1 MNETLL
7 LGGAIAS
14 MVFGMAFMLIGV
26 IGVVRFEDVFL
37 RLQAA
42 SKCLTFGFTFMAIGA
57 VVLVGDPGD
66 YAKVALA
73 ILFQFL
79 TAPVAA
85 QMVARAGLVRGIR
98 PAKLNE

>member
-1 MNETLL
+1 MSESLF
-7 LGGAIAS
+7 LGTAIGL
-14 MVFGMAFMLIGV
+14 MCFGLAFMVVGV

-42 SKCLTFGFTFMAIGA
+42 SKCLTFGFTFMVIGA
-57 VVLVGDPGD
+57 VMLAGDAGD

-85 QMVARAGLVRGIR
+85 QMVARSALVRGIR
-98 PAKLNE
+98 PAKLEE

>member
-1 MNETLL
+1 MNESLV

-14 MVFGMAFMLIGV
+14 MCFGLAFMVVGV

-42 SKCLTFGFTFMAIGA
+42 SKCLTFGFTFLIVGA

-85 QMVARAGLVRGIR
+85 QMVARSALVRGIR
-98 PAKLNE
+98 PAKLTE